1 MPGQWPGNF
10 VLAYTHDAI
19 NEGFASEPIQ

>member
-19 NEGFASEPIQ
+19 NEGFAPEPIQ